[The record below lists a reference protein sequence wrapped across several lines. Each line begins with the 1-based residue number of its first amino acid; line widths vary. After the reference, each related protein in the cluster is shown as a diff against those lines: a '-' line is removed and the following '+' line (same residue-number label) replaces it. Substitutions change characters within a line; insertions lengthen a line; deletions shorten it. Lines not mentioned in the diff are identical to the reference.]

1 MTRSI
6 RTSQHRWAI
15 LPAILL
21 AAYVVA
27 YLLTTEVYRGQ
38 LGGTCL
44 RIRLFHSEWHQRFFK
59 PLLGL
64 EERLRPATPEFSSQ
78 VRNGASLPPAEP

>member
-21 AAYVVA
+21 AVYVVA
-27 YLLTTEVYRGQ
+27 YLLTTEVFRGE
-38 LGGTCL
+38 LGGTRH

-64 EERLRPATPEFSSQ
+64 EQRLRPATTEFSCQ
-78 VRNGASLPPAEP
+78 LLYGASLPPPEP

>member
-6 RTSQHRWAI
+6 RISQHRWAI

-27 YLLTTEVYRGQ
+27 YPLTTEVFRGE
-38 LGGTCL
+38 LGGTRH
-44 RIRLFHSEWHQRFFK
+44 RIRLFRSEWHQRIFK

-64 EERLRPATPEFSSQ
+64 ERRLRPATPEFSSQ